1 MTNGFTWPSC
11 APINLILIKIWQQ
24 QQGGAIGQNTGS
36 AVEGPSF
43 RSILKRSTVPVEFR
57 FQLPTRLGTSRGSTA
72 KEKPGRSASGSSRED
87 GQKAAG
93 SSWKRPRLDESRGD
107 ESGGVGI
114 EGPST
119 SRLREVEDHHRDQT
133 GSHADGWK
141 GNVCSR
147 SNSTSATSM
156 GRSKRAPLI
165 IPDGFRFSTEQRA
178 KERERFDEAVRV
190 RQKEKERQSEEE
202 RAAKAVE
209 EERGIKEMRKR
220 AVPKANS
227 IPEWYASMPRR
238 KGG

>member
-1 MTNGFTWPSC
+1 MTNGFTWPPSFL
-11 APINLILIKIWQQ
+11 NLILIKIKQ
-24 QQGGAIGQNTGS
+24 QQGGAIGRNAGS
-36 AVEGPSF
+36 VVEGPSF

-57 FQLPTRLGTSRGSTA
+57 FQLATRLGTSRDSTA
-72 KEKPGRSASGSSRED
+72 KEKPRRSRED

-93 SSWKRPRLDESRGD
+93 SLRKRPRLDESRGD
-107 ESGGVGI
+107 ERGGV
-114 EGPST
+114 EERSST
-119 SRLREVEDHHRDQT
+119 SRLREEEDHQRDQI

-141 GNVCSR
+141 GKICSR
-147 SNSTSATSM
+147 SNSTSTTSM

-178 KERERFDEAVRV
+178 KEREKFDEAVRV
-190 RQKEKERQSEEE
+190 KQKERERQSEEE

-227 IPEWYASMPRR
+227 IPEWYATMPRR
-238 KGG
+238 KAA